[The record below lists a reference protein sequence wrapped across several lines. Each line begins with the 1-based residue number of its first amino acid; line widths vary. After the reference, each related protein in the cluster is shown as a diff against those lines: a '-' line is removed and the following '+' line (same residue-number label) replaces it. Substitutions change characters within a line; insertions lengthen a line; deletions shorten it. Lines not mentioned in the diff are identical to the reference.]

1 MPYYHLN
8 DYPAPV
14 REHATRVR
22 LACFDV
28 DGTLT
33 DGRLFFDTEGRE
45 LKAFHVHDGQGL
57 VLLRKAGIA
66 VAFVTARASTIAEQ
80 RARELGIV
88 EVHTAVADK
97 LACVKDIA
105 SRLGI
110 GMDEVAFMGD
120 DLPDLRVMQQ
130 VGFSIAPGSGHP
142 WVRERAHWRTAAPA
156 GNGAVREFCD
166 LVLAAQGKA
175 EALLADVVR
184 IHGARVEGNA

>member
-1 MPYYHLN
+1 MPYSHLN

-14 REHATRVR
+14 REHAARVR

-120 DLPDLRVMQQ
+120 DLPDLATMRA
-130 VGFSIAPGSGHP
+130 VGLAIAPANAHP
-142 WVRERAHWRTAAPA
+142 WVLPAAHWVTPQRGGDGAARDA
-156 GNGAVREFCD
+156 CD
-166 LVLAAQGKA
+166 LLLHAQGRI
-175 EALLADVVR
+175 EAILE
-184 IHGARVEGNA
+184 HGEHP